1 MKYFFFIFIVLFLKS
16 CGGDK
21 EELVDIDAFLKQGK
35 RIELINDNDLFKQ
48 NINKINKISINQFKE
63 YKNWS
68 QKHYNNSNTVYP
80 VSIDLQKK
88 TRSVSGNFQN
98 IIVYE
103 NNVITIDGKS
113 NLIIYS
119 TELKKIRSTKVY
131 KRKVYKNYNLT
142 FNLVGYKNNI
152 LLSDNLGNI
161 HSFDL
166 KTLKKNWSVEL
177 GVPFRSNIKIYK
189 DNVYLINSNSKI
201 FSVST
206 NDGKLN
212 WSFETASKNLK
223 HDSSYQIAIENDKLF
238 FTNDSAEI
246 YCIDLAENNI
256 KWSLVFDL
264 QNFQKVPTIFK
275 SSPIS
280 IDKGK
285 TLYVSTNYG
294 FTYAIDVNS
303 GAIIWSTPIFSLNR
317 FQFHENYLLTVFKNR
332 LIIYKK
338 NNGELVLNKELNHNK
353 KKDEDLNFQSL
364 IMGKNA
370 IYLFDKSGIFVEVK
384 SSNFD
389 VINMNK
395 SFKGFK
401 DYAIY
406 KKQFYL
412 LSENSINKF

>member
-1 MKYFFFIFIVLFLKS
+1 MKYFFFIFIFLFLKS

-35 RIELINDNDLFKQ
+35 RIELINDNDLFNQ

-68 QKHYNNSNTVYP
+68 QTHYNNSNTVYP
-80 VSIDLQKK
+80 VSIELQKK

-98 IIVYE
+98 IIIYE

-131 KRKVYKNYNLT
+131 KRKVYKNYNLN

-166 KTLKKNWSVEL
+166 QTLKKNWSVEL
-177 GVPFRSNIKIYK
+177 GVPFRSNMKIYK

-238 FTNDSAEI
+238 FSRLSEKDYN
-246 YCIDLAENNI
+246 YKNKDLY
-256 KWSLVFDL
+256 L
-264 QNFQKVPTIFK
+264 
-275 SSPIS
+275 
-280 IDKGK
+280 GC
-285 TLYVSTNYG
+285 
-294 FTYAIDVNS
+294 
-303 GAIIWSTPIFSLNR
+303 
-317 FQFHENYLLTVFKNR
+317 YLLD
-332 LIIYKK
+332 LDYSWKK
-338 NNGELVLNKELNHNK
+338 IEE
-353 KKDEDLNFQSL
+353 S
-364 IMGKNA
+364 
-370 IYLFDKSGIFVEVK
+370 
-384 SSNFD
+384 
-389 VINMNK
+389 
-395 SFKGFK
+395 
-401 DYAIY
+401 
-406 KKQFYL
+406 
-412 LSENSINKF
+412 

>member
-35 RIELINDNDLFKQ
+35 KVELINDNDLFKQ

-68 QKHYNNSNTVYP
+68 QTHYNNSNTVYP
-80 VSIDLQKK
+80 VNIELQKK

-98 IIVYE
+98 IIIYE

-119 TELKKIRSTKVY
+119 TDLKKIKSIKIY
-131 KRKVYKNYNLT
+131 NRKVYKNYNLT

-177 GVPFRSNIKIYK
+177 GVPFRSNMKIYK

-201 FSVST
+201 FSIST

-212 WSFETASKNLK
+212 WSFETASKSLK
-223 HDSSYQIAIENDKLF
+223 DNSSYQIAIENDKLF

-246 YCIDLAENNI
+246 YCLDLIKNNI
-256 KWSLVFDL
+256 IWSLVFDL
-264 QNFQKVPTIFK
+264 QSFQKAPLIFK

-280 IDKGK
+280 IDKNK
-285 TLYVSTNYG
+285 NLYVSTNYG
-294 FTYAIDVNS
+294 YTYRIDTNT
-303 GAIIWSTPIFSLNR
+303 GTIIWSTPIISLSR
-317 FQFHENYLLTVFKNR
+317 LQFHENYLLTAFNNR

-338 NNGELVLNKELNHNK
+338 NNGEVVLNKELSRIK

-364 IMGKNA
+364 IVGKNA
-370 IYLFDKSGIFVEVK
+370 IYLFDKSGIFVEIK
-384 SSNFD
+384 NSNLD
-389 VINMNK
+389 EITQK
-395 SFKGFK
+395 KTFKGFK

-406 KKQFYL
+406 KNQFFL